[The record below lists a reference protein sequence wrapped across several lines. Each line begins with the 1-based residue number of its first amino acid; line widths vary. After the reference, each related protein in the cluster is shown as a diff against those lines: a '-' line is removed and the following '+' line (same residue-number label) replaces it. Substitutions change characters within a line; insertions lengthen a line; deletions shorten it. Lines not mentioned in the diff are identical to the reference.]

1 MGVIHFATIICRL
14 RHMKKILLLLPVCF
28 LFGCAN
34 PISDGVNNL
43 RTSVRNG
50 FQDMKIEVS
59 PSVSQV
65 ATLEELKLQAFL
77 DDRFNLTGFIAYGK
91 SCKNFLTVDVRFY
104 SADGT
109 SLGNTTAMSKAY
121 RAQERAKIQGSFKQ
135 IARDRKDLISRV
147 LIDDLKCI

>member
-1 MGVIHFATIICRL
+1 
-14 RHMKKILLLLPVCF
+14 MKKLFLVFSTCF

-34 PISDGVNNL
+34 PISDGINNL

-50 FQDMKIEVS
+50 FQSMKIEVS

-65 ATLEELKLQAFL
+65 ATLEELKLQASL
-77 DDRFNLTGFIAYGK
+77 DDRFNLTGFVTYGK
-91 SCKNFLTVDVRFY
+91 SCKNFLTMDVRFY

-109 SLGNTTAMSKAY
+109 SLGNTSATSKGY
-121 RAQERAKIQGSFKQ
+121 LAQERAKLLASFKQ
-135 IARDRKDLISRV
+135 IARDRKELISRV

>member
-1 MGVIHFATIICRL
+1 MVSY
-14 RHMKKILLLLPVCF
+14 MNKIFLVFSACF

-34 PISDGVNNL
+34 PISNGINNL

-50 FQDMKIEVS
+50 FQEMKIEVS

-65 ATLEELKLQAFL
+65 ATLEELKLQAIL
-77 DDRFNLTGFIAYGK
+77 DDRFNLTGFVTYSK
-91 SCKNFLTVDVRFY
+91 SCQNFLTMDVRFY

-109 SLGNTTAMSKAY
+109 SLGNTPAMSKGY
-121 RAQERAKIQGSFKQ
+121 RAQERAKIQASFKQ
-135 IARDRKDLISRV
+135 IARDRKELISRV